1 MVRSGFTCKF
11 RSIFGNA
18 VLGTARMTERA
29 TLAGLSLFSGGP
41 ESLLR
46 LVLDKAQSGDALC
59 VHFISANSVWQAEK
73 DPEFRELL
81 SSGGLLAPD
90 SRWVEWCSR
99 LTGPKAVQTRGPR
112 IFEEALTLT
121 QGFQL
126 KHFFVGPNKEVNFA
140 LARALEDRFPV
151 LSIGDFLEAPFSPF
165 DAVDMDALVEAI
177 ECEEP
182 SIVWLGIGTPAQD
195 ILAVELTR
203 RTNCVVLAVGAAFE
217 FLAGLKPEAP
227 ATVSRLG
234 FEWLYRLLAEPGRLW
249 RRYLIGNVVFLRAV
263 TKHWVVAKKAT
274 RRN

>member
-1 MVRSGFTCKF
+1 
-11 RSIFGNA
+11 
-18 VLGTARMTERA
+18 MTEHA

-41 ESLLR
+41 ESLVEV
-46 LVLDKAQSGDALC
+46 VLEKAKSRDALS

-90 SRWVEWCSR
+90 SRWVEWCSS
-99 LTGPKAVQTRGPR
+99 LTGPKAVQTRGPLM
-112 IFEEALTLT
+112 FQEALTLT
-121 QGFQL
+121 EGSRI
-126 KHFFVGPNKEVNFA
+126 KHFFVGPNKSTNLA
-140 LARALEDRFPV
+140 LAQALEDRFPG
-151 LSIGDFLEAPFSPF
+151 LSIGDFLEAPFAPF
-165 DAVDMDALVEAI
+165 DAVDVDALVEEI
-177 ECEEP
+177 TCEEP

-227 ATVSRLG
+227 AMVSRLG
-234 FEWLYRLLAEPGRLW
+234 FEWLYRLLSEPGRLW

-263 TKHWVVAKKAT
+263 TRYWVVAKKAD

>member
-1 MVRSGFTCKF
+1 
-11 RSIFGNA
+11 
-18 VLGTARMTERA
+18 MTEHA

-41 ESLLR
+41 ESLVEV
-46 LVLDKAQSGDALC
+46 VLEKAKSRDALS

-81 SSGGLLAPD
+81 SSGGLLVPD

-121 QGFQL
+121 QGSQL

-140 LARALEDRFPV
+140 LAKGLEDRFPV
-151 LSIGDFLEAPFSPF
+151 LSIGDFLEAPFAPF
-165 DAVDMDALVEAI
+165 DALDMDALVQGI
-177 ECEEP
+177 KSEEP

-227 ATVSRLG
+227 AILSRLG
-234 FEWLYRLLAEPGRLW
+234 FEWLYRLLSEPGRLW
-249 RRYLIGNVVFLRAV
+249 RRYLVGNVVFLRAV
-263 TKHWVVAKKAT
+263 IKYWIVAKKAT